1 MSRINTFLEQ
11 HVLQVEKPLR
21 YLGHEYGAR
30 YKPMFTSPN
39 DGVNMCLC
47 FPDTYEIG
55 MSHLG
60 VRLLY
65 SYINDNDTTMCDRG
79 YFPYPDMLR
88 VMKEN
93 DIPLFSHEHRQP
105 LCDFD
110 VVGFSVQYEMSFPT
124 ILKMLERG
132 NINVKSSERNDNE
145 PFIIAGGP
153 VVSNPEVLAPA
164 IDAFFIGEAENG
176 IIAMLSCIRNGRMK
190 GMSRDAILAQLAQLP
205 GVYVPKFY
213 EYIVDDN
220 GVFQG
225 FRHADNVPARI
236 TRVVENL
243 TTIELP
249 KDVIVPTIDIVHNRV
264 SLEIMRGCA
273 RGCRFC
279 HAGLYYRP
287 FRERDASALTAS
299 AYTTLLN
306 SGYNELSFLSL
317 SSIDYSCVG
326 DLMQSVKVFTDTENI
341 SLSLPSSRIDKL
353 SDEVLQGIQ
362 DIKKT
367 GLTLAPEAGTQRL
380 RDVINKN
387 ITDDEIYDL
396 ISRAYARGWSTI
408 KLYFMIGLPTETQED
423 YDGII
428 TMLNKIAA
436 PGKKVN
442 VTLSLFT
449 PKSHTP
455 FQWEAQMSG
464 EKYRDVCRYIKSKV
478 KRSVRVSWRDEF
490 ITFLEGLFSRGDR
503 RLFPL
508 LLDALNNDVYL
519 DGWDEYIKKDVWRE
533 LIASH
538 AITDTW
544 LAARDT
550 KKPLPWSIVN
560 PRITDAFL
568 LSEREKA
575 YKGELTVD
583 CLSGCAACGACD
595 EDVTIQVSHPVDMFL
610 PKTTPQGIKKLQY
623 RIRFSREGVMKYIS
637 QKDIIN
643 CIEFSLRRARVPLAF
658 TEGFSP
664 HPKLSFCNPAPVGVR
679 TLCDYFDIECTDVI
693 ELTPEKLS
701 SFFPEGITVQS
712 IEQVKGVHLTKE
724 TIRFK
729 GTDICVEKLQQ
740 DEMWYID
747 KNGKKQYINGIEA
760 IARQGDYITVRFDSA
775 KTSIKKIMQYLGEDY
790 YHYDLH
796 DTVRESIL

>member
-1 MSRINTFLEQ
+1 MNRIDAFLEQ

-21 YLGHEYGAR
+21 YLGHEFGAR
-30 YKPMFTSPN
+30 YKPLFTTPE

-60 VRLLY
+60 IRLLY
-65 SYINDNDTTMCDRG
+65 SYVNDTVDTMCDRG

-88 VMKEN
+88 RMNDEN
-93 DIPLFSHEHRQP
+93 IPLFSHEHRRP
-105 LCDFD
+105 LHEFD

-124 ILKMLERG
+124 ILMMLERG
-132 NINVKSSERNDNE
+132 NITVTSAERGEQE
-145 PFIIAGGP
+145 PFVIAGGP

-164 IDAFFIGEAENG
+164 IDAFFIGEAETG
-176 IIAMLSCIRNGRMK
+176 VIAMLRCIREGRVQK
-190 GMSRDAILAQLAQLP
+190 ESRETILKKLATIP
-205 GVYVPKFY
+205 GVYVPCFY
-213 EYIVDDN
+213 EYTYDAT
-220 GVFQG
+220 GVFCG
-225 FRHADNVPARI
+225 FERSADVPVRVKRI
-236 TRVVENL
+236 AEDMNTLV
-243 TTIELP
+243 LP

-287 FRERDASALTAS
+287 FRERNASALRDS
-299 AYTTLLN
+299 AQTMLVR
-306 SGYNELSFLSL
+306 SGYNEVSLLSL

-326 DLMQSVKVFTDTENI
+326 DLMQSVKSFADTEKI

-387 ITDDEIYDL
+387 ITDEEIYDL
-396 ISRAYARGWSTI
+396 ITRAYARGWSTI

-428 TMLNKIAA
+428 TMLNKIAM

-449 PKSHTP
+449 PKPHTP
-455 FQWEAQMSG
+455 FQWEQQMG
-464 EKYRDVCRYIKSKV
+464 GDAYRDVCRYIKSKV

-490 ITFLEGLFSRGDR
+490 ITFLEGLFSRGDK
-503 RLFPL
+503 RLYPL
-508 LLDALNNDVYL
+508 LLDALKNDVYL
-519 DGWDEYIKKDVWRE
+519 DGWDDYIKKDVWRALLE
-533 LIASH
+533 KHS
-538 AITDTW
+538 ITDSW

-550 KKPLPWSIVN
+550 DKPLPWSVVD
-560 PRITDAFL
+560 PLITDTFL
-568 LSEREKA
+568 LSEHEKA
-575 YKGELTVD
+575 YRGELTED
-583 CLSGCAACGACD
+583 CLSSCAACGACD
-595 EDVTIQVSHPVDMFL
+595 DNIAIQTSQPIEHQPMQT
-610 PKTTPQGIKKLQY
+610 KTEILQKIHY
-623 RIRFSREGVMKYIS
+623 RIRFSRDGVMKYIS

-643 CIEFSLRRARVPLAF
+643 CIEFSLRRARLPIAF

-679 TLCDYFDIECTDVI
+679 TLNDYFDIECTDTI
-693 ELTPEKLS
+693 SLSPEALS
-701 SFFPEGITVQS
+701 LYFPKGINIQA
-712 IEQVKGVHLTKE
+712 IDAVKGGHLTKE

-729 GTDICVEKLQQ
+729 GIDVCVEKLQQ
-740 DEMWYID
+740 DEMSYID
-747 KNGKKQYINGIEA
+747 RNGKKQYINGIEA
-760 IARQGDYITVRFDSA
+760 IARQGDYIMVRFDSA
-775 KTSIKKIMQYLGEDY
+775 RTSIKKIMQYLGEDY
-790 YHYDLH
+790 FRYDVH